1 MYKPSAVDG
10 FFVSCAYIIYKMNK
24 RKTTAKWILFALT
37 IIINAFIIYHS
48 CMNGNQS
55 SNESSKVAILIKDII
70 KKNKIIYDK
79 KFNVLTIIALS
90 IIIIILL
97 RSLIDTHFLCNNLS
111 LKNIIDSYQ
120 TAQYGYASGYND
132 SWEWFGYINQNM
144 KYFISLI
151 ILLLIYRKINI
162 EKKTNK

>member
-1 MYKPSAVDG
+1 MNKLLNIIKILLIITMI
-10 FFVSCAYIIYKMNK
+10 IIYKIVWD
-24 RKTTAKWILFALT
+24 RFEYVERGPFLFA
-37 IIINAFIIYHS
+37 IFIGIF
-48 CMNGNQS
+48 
-55 SNESSKVAILIKDII
+55 VLLLIKDII

-79 KFNVLTIIALS
+79 KFNILTIIALS
-90 IIIIILL
+90 IICIILL

-120 TAQYGYASGYND
+120 TAQYGYASGYD
-132 SWEWFGYINQNM
+132 DLWEWFGYINQNM